1 MKKISCELITRTVC
15 ELFLRANSFLP
26 AELSALLENA
36 ASAETHPLAK
46 RALGLISENS
56 RAAREKELPLCQDT
70 GMAVVFAE
78 LGREVALTGGAF
90 ADAVNAGVAQA
101 YEKGCFRRSVVTPLT
116 RINTGDNTPAVI
128 HTELVEGDSLRLVCV
143 PKGFGSENMSRIAML
158 SPTAERSEII
168 DFVRESVIS
177 AGGRPCPPLVLGVG
191 IGGTFEYAALLAK
204 KALAFGGDGSE
215 ETNALETEILG
226 AVNSTGVGAQG
237 FGGDITALAV
247 CVRTFPTHIASL
259 PVAVNFSC
267 HASRRAE
274 AVL

>member
-1 MKKISCELITRTVC
+1 MKEISCERISQTVC
-15 ELFLRANSFLP
+15 ELFLKANRVLP
-26 AELSALLENA
+26 QELSALLSDA
-36 ASAETHPLAK
+36 MQKETCPLAR
-46 RALGLISENS
+46 RALDLLGENS

-90 ADAVNAGVAQA
+90 ADAVNAGVARA
-101 YEKGCFRRSVVTPLT
+101 YETGYFRRSVVTPLT
-116 RINTGDNTPAVI
+116 RLNTGDNTPAVI
-128 HTELVEGDSLRLVCV
+128 HTELVEGDTLRLVCV

-168 DFVRESVIS
+168 DFVRKSVIA

-204 KALAFGGDGSE
+204 KALAFGGDCTE
-215 ETNALETEILG
+215 ETNALEKEILL

-247 CVRTFPTHIASL
+247 KVRAFPTHIASL